1 MVSSRELR
9 LSVGEGSPLLTT
21 HPFQVGNSSSQEQAG
36 HHRPVCTGALPHP
49 CGAPF
54 SGWGA
59 LADGVM
65 TWHPGSCSPIGR
77 SSGPH
82 AGRGRAGCGGRDL
95 ASPLIRT
102 PCAWPGARARGI
114 TYLLL
119 LRGRLL
125 GGTDQTWT
133 QPRRLLA
140 MGKIVV
146 NNNKNLRFLG
156 AFHLRISK
164 H

>member
-1 MVSSRELR
+1 MLGVVGPDV
-9 LSVGEGSPLLTT
+9 VGETWLLLWL
-21 HPFQVGNSSSQEQAG
+21 GL
-36 HHRPVCTGALPHP
+36 PVLGL
-49 CGAPF
+49 GQ
-54 SGWGA
+54 G
-59 LADGVM
+59 
-65 TWHPGSCSPIGR
+65 PG
-77 SSGPH
+77 
-82 AGRGRAGCGGRDL
+82 
-95 ASPLIRT
+95 
-102 PCAWPGARARGI
+102 GI